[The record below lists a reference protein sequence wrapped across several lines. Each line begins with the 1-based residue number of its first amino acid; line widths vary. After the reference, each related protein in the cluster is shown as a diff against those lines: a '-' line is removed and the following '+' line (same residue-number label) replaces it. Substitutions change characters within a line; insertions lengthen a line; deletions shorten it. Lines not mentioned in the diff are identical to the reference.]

1 MNKVLNK
8 FSRYTREFK
17 YNLKLAYPVM
27 IGMLGH
33 IFVQFIDNVMVGQLG
48 TAELAAISLGNSFV
62 FIAMSIGIGFS
73 QAITPLIAEADGAKK
88 DKVISSIFEHSFMIC
103 LILGLILF
111 TIVFLNRNL
120 LYSMNQPIEVVELA
134 SPYLFWVSFSLISIV
149 TFQSFRQF
157 ADGLSFTKAAM
168 YSTLLGN
175 VINVILN
182 FFLIFGLWIFPK
194 LGVEGAAIGT
204 LISRICM
211 LIFIVVYLK
220 LHKKLSK
227 YIKRFFPSKVQIK
240 RVKKIIYLGLPSALH
255 SFFEVAFFISAVWMS
270 GIIGK
275 NSQAANQIALNL
287 ASMTYMVALG
297 VGVAAMIRVGNQ
309 RGMMNFIKLREVAL
323 STLLLI
329 IIVDILFCIIFLI
342 FNDYLPLLYLDPNNA
357 NNLTDVNEVIQIA
370 SRLLIIA
377 GVFQLF
383 DGIQAV
389 VLGALRGMQDVN
401 IPAFIIFLSYGLI
414 GFPTSYFLGFYTSL
428 SVVGIWIGLM
438 TGLFSSSLFLF
449 LRFNYL
455 SKKTIRL
462 ND

>member
-1 MNKVLNK
+1 MNYILSK
-8 FSRYTREFK
+8 FSTYTREFK
-17 YNLKLAYPVM
+17 YNIKLAYPVM

-33 IFVQFIDNVMVGQLG
+33 TFVQFVDNVMVGQLG

-62 FIAMSIGIGFS
+62 FIGMSIGIGFS

-88 DKVISSIFEHSFMIC
+88 DKDISGIFEHSFLIC
-103 LILGLILF
+103 IILGIVLF
-111 TIVFLNRNL
+111 LLVFLNRNL
-120 LYSMNQPIEVVELA
+120 LYSMNQPVEVVELA

-157 ADGLSFTKAAM
+157 ADGLSFTRAAM
-168 YSTLLGN
+168 YSTLVGN
-175 VINVILN
+175 TINVILN
-182 FFLIFGLWIFPK
+182 FVLIFGFWIFPK

-204 LISRICM
+204 LISRLCM
-211 LIFIVVYLK
+211 LTFIIFYLK

-227 YIKRFFPSKVQIK
+227 YIKRFFPTKVEIE
-240 RVKKIIYLGLPSALH
+240 RIKKILYLGLPSALH

-270 GIIGK
+270 GFIGK

-287 ASMTYMVALG
+287 SSMTYMVALG

-309 RGMMNFIKLREVAL
+309 RGMMNFRKLREVAI

-329 IIVDILFCIIFLI
+329 IIIDFFFCLIFLI
-342 FNDYLPLLYLDPNNA
+342 FNDLLPLLYLDPSNPS
-357 NNLTDVNEVIQIA
+357 NLNDVNEVLTIA
-370 SRLLIIA
+370 SKLLIVA

-401 IPAFIIFLSYGLI
+401 KPAIIIFFSYGIL
-414 GFPTSYFLGFYTSL
+414 GFPISYFLGFHTSL
-428 SVVGIWIGLM
+428 AIVGIWIGLLS
-438 TGLFSSSLFLF
+438 GLFFSSLFLF

-455 SKKTIRL
+455 SKKIILL

>member
-1 MNKVLNK
+1 MIEVLRGI
-8 FSRYTREFK
+8 SIYTREFK

-33 IFVQFIDNVMVGQLG
+33 TFVQFIDNVMVGQLG

-88 DKVISSIFEHSFMIC
+88 DNDISGIFEHSFLIC

-111 TIVFLNRNL
+111 TVVFLNRNL
-120 LYSMNQPIEVVELA
+120 LYFMNQPIEVVKLA

-227 YIKRFFPSKVQIK
+227 YIKRFFPSKVQIQ
-240 RVKKIIYLGLPSALH
+240 RLKKIIYLGLPSALH
-255 SFFEVAFFISAVWMS
+255 SFFEVAFFISAVWMA

-309 RGMMNFIKLREVAL
+309 RGTMNFIKLREVAL

-329 IIVDILFCIIFLI
+329 IIIDIFFCIIFLI
-342 FNDYLPLLYLDPNNA
+342 FNDYLPLLYLDLGDS
-357 NNLTDVNEVIQIA
+357 NNLTDVNEVIELA
-370 SRLLIIA
+370 SKLLIIA

-401 IPAFIIFLSYGLI
+401 KPALIIFLSYGLI
-414 GFPTSYFLGFYTSL
+414 GFPTSYFLGFYTKL

-462 ND
+462 NV